1 MGYRRKIQ
9 WKPGEAPAVKFLK
22 KPLRVYVDD
31 GFSAVSS
38 DYRAAL
44 VPGSLWTLATNAVVE
59 PDSSFRHENKYLFVD
74 PLIYGNNN
82 SLVPNGVI
90 PRGTPAVYVGTK
102 RVEESFNG
110 TEGTVV
116 RHAFLVDGV
125 VYLARH
131 ARTFKPAV

>member
-9 WKPGEAPAVKFLK
+9 WKPGEAPAVKPLK
-22 KPLRVYVDD
+22 KCFRVYVDD

-44 VPGSLWTLATNAVVE
+44 VPGSLWTLATNAIVE
-59 PDSSFRHENKYLFVD
+59 PDSSLRHENKYLFEY
-74 PLIYGNNN
+74 PHIYGNKN
-82 SLVPNGVI
+82 SLVLNGI
-90 PRGTPAVYVGTK
+90 FPRGTLAVYVGTK

-131 ARTFKPAV
+131 ARTFKPVV